1 MRKIVL
7 LACAMACLAT
17 SCVRQGRLPRADLAR
32 TGIDTSEYHK
42 VIIAVTSR
50 PTDELHSLMVVK
62 GGEVIYERYQPGF
75 DAQSLK
81 VLWSASKSFTSTAIG
96 LAIGDG
102 KLRLDDKVVSFFTP
116 EELPDTLSDW
126 LQQMTVEDLLKMSS
140 GFKQDHVGRCCSGED
155 FDWAKTILATEQ
167 FFEPGT
173 LFSYNSMNSYLL
185 SAIFSRATGEDVS
198 TCLKRRVF
206 APLGIREDVW
216 TYSPQGIFAGGWG
229 LFLSTESLAKMGLLY
244 ARDGVWK
251 GRRILPEGWAA
262 QVGAP
267 QILQDPAGRNPENDW
282 AAGYGYHFWTCRHGF
297 RMDGAHGQLVII
309 LPEKDAVIVLTG
321 FTDAPTEMNAV
332 WQYIYPTL

>member
-1 MRKIVL
+1 MKKFDSTKI
-7 LACAMACLAT
+7 
-17 SCVRQGRLPRADLAR
+17 
-32 TGIDTSEYHK
+32 K
-42 VIIAVTSR
+42 NIAVAGHAGSGKTSLTEALLYKSGTVDR
-50 PTDELHSLMVVK
+50 LGKVLEGTTVSDYTADEIKRKCSVYTSLSVM
-62 GGEVIYERYQPGF
+62 ETS
-75 DAQSLK
+75 DLK
-81 VLWSASKSFTSTAIG
+81 VNLLDTPG
-96 LAIGDG
+96 LFDYESG
-102 KLRLDDKVVSFFTP
+102 
-116 EELPDTLSDW
+116 
-126 LQQMTVEDLLKMSS
+126 MVE
-140 GFKQDHVGRCCSGED
+140 
-155 FDWAKTILATEQ
+155 
-167 FFEPGT
+167 
-173 LFSYNSMNSYLL
+173 
-185 SAIFSRATGEDVS
+185 
-198 TCLKRRVF
+198 
-206 APLGIREDVW
+206 
-216 TYSPQGIFAGGWG
+216 GIFAGGWG